1 MKRLVTTLAATL
13 AALAVSAGTAF
24 AADPVQSSTQSSNIG
39 QGAIAASS
47 ATQVQPSNSNIS
59 VRVLSPGNDGAVT
72 QSNTAS
78 SSANASNDADTTQKA
93 TQSSM
98 GCSCVVKDGKIDGV
112 LGTAMKAAAPAAE
125 TGQSNT
131 AGSNGTAAN
140 TAPTTQ
146 STTQDGSSGGGSG
159 VQASTQDANTGQL
172 AGAESSATQIAPS
185 NSNISVRVLSPGS
198 DGDVTQSNNATSTA
212 DASNTADTSQD
223 SSQDASGS
231 GGVQFATQDATT
243 LQGALAKSSA
253 KQIKPE
259 NSSTSVR
266 VASPNL
272 GKGGSVTQDNT
283 ADSSANASNDADVD
297 QTASQDPHGSKSCG
311 CGGSGGSVQAAG
323 QSSTVLQGA
332 FAASSATQIKPSN
345 ENNPVRIASWGD
357 DGKVDQSNSAT
368 SSADAS
374 NTADVDQTAEQE
386 QEGGSCGCSHDPS
399 VQALGQSSFVGQAAI
414 GLSSAKQIG
423 AKNENGPIRVW
434 SPGGAGSV
442 TQSNTADSSADASND
457 ADVSQDGSQ
466 AQSGSG
472 IQALGQD
479 SSVFQ
484 LGFAASSAAQL
495 PGKSK
500 CGCGGSSFG
509 NSNDPVRIYS
519 GGNDG
524 SVTQD
529 NTASSSADASND
541 ADVDQTADQDQGS
554 HSCGCKGLGIQA
566 LGQESNVGQLA
577 KALSSSFQIGAK
589 NSNGPVRVWSPNL
602 GSAGMTSQSNA
613 STSDSAGLNDADVLQ
628 SGMQMA

>member
-1 MKRLVTTLAATL
+1 
-13 AALAVSAGTAF
+13 
-24 AADPVQSSTQSSNIG
+24 
-39 QGAIAASS
+39 
-47 ATQVQPSNSNIS
+47 
-59 VRVLSPGNDGAVT
+59 
-72 QSNTAS
+72 
-78 SSANASNDADTTQKA
+78 
-93 TQSSM
+93 M
-98 GCSCVVKDGKIDGV
+98 GCSCIVKDGKLDGV

-131 AGSNGTAAN
+131 AGSSGTAAN

-159 VQASTQDANTGQL
+159 VQASTQDAQTGQL
-172 AGAESSATQIAPS
+172 AGAASSATQIAPS
-185 NSNISVRVLSPGS
+185 NSNISVRVLSPGN
-198 DGDVTQSNNATSTA
+198 DGDVTQSNTAKSSA
-212 DASNTADTSQD
+212 DASNDADTTQNST
-223 SSQDASGS
+223 QDASGS

-243 LQGALAKSSA
+243 LQGALAESSA
-253 KQIKPE
+253 KQIHPE

-266 VASPNL
+266 VGSFGN
-272 GKGGSVTQDNT
+272 GGSVKQSNT
-283 ADSSANASNDADVD
+283 ADSSADASNDADVD
-297 QTASQDPHGSKSCG
+297 QTVSQDPHGGSSCG
-311 CGGSGGSVQAAG
+311 CGGSGGSLQAAG
-323 QSSTVLQGA
+323 QSSGVLQGA

-345 ENNPVRIASWGD
+345 ENNPVRIKSWGD
-357 DGKVDQSNSAT
+357 DGSVTQSNTAKSD
-368 SSADAS
+368 ADAS

-414 GLSSAKQIG
+414 GLSSAKQVG

-509 NSNDPVRIYS
+509 NSNGPVRIAS
-519 GGNDG
+519 FGNDG
-524 SVTQD
+524 SVKQD
-529 NTASSSADASND
+529 NTASSSADASNS
-541 ADVDQTADQDQGS
+541 ADVDQTAEQEQDS
-554 HSCGCKGLGIQA
+554 PSCGCHGLGIQA

-602 GSAGMTSQSNA
+602 GSAGSTSQSNA
-613 STSDSAGLNDADVLQ
+613 SKSDLNAPNDADVSQ
-628 SGMQMA
+628 TGRMFMV

>member
-1 MKRLVTTLAATL
+1 MKRLVTTLGATL

-47 ATQVQPSNSNIS
+47 ATQIQPSNSNIS
-59 VRVLSPGNDGAVT
+59 VRVLSPGNDGNVT
-72 QSNTAS
+72 QSNDAT

-112 LGTAMKAAAPAAE
+112 LGTAMQAAAPQGA

-131 AGSNGTAAN
+131 AGSSGTAAN
-140 TAPTTQ
+140 TAPTSQTSTQ
-146 STTQDGSSGGGSG
+146 AAPSGGGSG
-159 VQASTQDANTGQL
+159 VQSSTQDAKTGQL
-172 AGAESSATQIAPS
+172 AGAASSATQIAPS
-185 NSNISVRVLSPGS
+185 NSNISVRVLSPGN
-198 DGDVTQSNNATSTA
+198 DGNVTQSNTAKSSA
-212 DASNTADTSQD
+212 DASNDADTSQN
-223 SSQDASGS
+223 STQDASGS

-243 LQGALAKSSA
+243 LQGALAESSA
-253 KQIKPE
+253 KQIHPE

-266 VASPNL
+266 VGSFGN
-272 GKGGSVTQDNT
+272 GGSVKQSNT
-283 ADSSANASNDADVD
+283 ADSSADASNDADVD
-297 QTASQDPHGSKSCG
+297 QTVSQDPHGKSSCG
-311 CGGSGGSVQAAG
+311 CGGSGDSVQAAG
-323 QSSTVLQGA
+323 QSSKVLQGA

-345 ENNPVRIASWGD
+345 ENNPVRIASFGN
-357 DGKVDQSNSAT
+357 DGSVDQSNTAKSD
-368 SSADAS
+368 ADAS
-374 NTADVDQTAEQE
+374 NDADVDQTAEQE

-414 GLSSAKQIG
+414 GLSSAKQVG
-423 AKNENGPIRVW
+423 AENENGPIRVW

-466 AQSGSG
+466 AQDGSG

-495 PGKSK
+495 PGKSE
-500 CGCGGSSFG
+500 CGCGHSFG

-519 GGNDG
+519 FGNDG
-524 SVTQD
+524 SVKQD
-529 NTASSSADASND
+529 NTASSSADASNS
-541 ADVDQTADQDQGS
+541 ADVDQSAEQEQDS
-554 HSCGCKGLGIQA
+554 PSCGCHGLGIQA

-577 KALSSSFQIGAK
+577 KALSSSFQLGAK

-602 GSAGMTSQSNA
+602 GSAGSTSQSNA
-613 STSDSAGLNDADVLQ
+613 STSDSDGSNDADVSQ
-628 SGMQMA
+628 TGRMFMV